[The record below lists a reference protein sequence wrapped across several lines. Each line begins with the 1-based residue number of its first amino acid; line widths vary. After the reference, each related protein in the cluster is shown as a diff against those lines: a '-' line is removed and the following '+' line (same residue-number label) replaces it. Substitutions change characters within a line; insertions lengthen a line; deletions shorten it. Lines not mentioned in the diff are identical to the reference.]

1 VGEIKRKKRKEEGK
15 EKRKERL
22 AQPTS
27 VVGPSTSCLL

>member
-1 VGEIKRKKRKEEGK
+1 VGEIKRKKEKKK
-15 EKRKERL
+15 EKKRERTRL